1 VSRAGWER
9 HRGPATAGLVLLIV
23 GVAFAL
29 SINVPT
35 TGYGIKSDEATY
47 VAAALSVAYDH
58 DLNFD
63 RGDLQRF
70 ATFYHGGPE
79 GIFLKRGHGLRFRL
93 TRRPPFALLVRQYD
107 PSLYFAKALLYPVV
121 AAPFVRLFGLNGML
135 LLNVLLL
142 AMIVALGYLF
152 LAVQGSTV
160 SALIWTTAFAGASVV
175 PAYAVFLM
183 PEVLNAALVF
193 AAYFL
198 FLFKETAVARRLSHQ
213 WTDVAAAILLGLATY
228 SKPLPTAVFVA
239 PLVALQFWRNRVAWG
254 LTVGAA
260 AVAAAVVCFAA
271 NAVVTGELNYQ
282 GGDRKTFYN
291 HFPFESTDAT
301 FDRLGTVV
309 QTDGGEAQ
317 KVLSSSDTAT
327 WFSNNLV
334 YFAAGR
340 HFGLVP
346 YFFPA
351 VAAMVLWLLSPSRRD
366 AWRALLFCAF
376 LVSVVVLL
384 VVLPF
389 TWSGGGG
396 PPGNRYFFAVYP
408 ALLFLTPPLAGASTG
423 IMAWLGGSLFT
434 VQILATPFASA
445 KNTWLLTERGPSRW
459 LPVELPMANDLPVMR
474 TESRR
479 GRVHYGPNDEN
490 GFLLYFLDGSSW
502 PPEPEW
508 MWVSG
513 YGRTEIIVRT
523 VKPIR
528 HLAVEMQSPIPTTVT
543 VAIGAPSATVTLEPN
558 KVQRIEIP
566 ANGVR
571 GLNSYAYLLTAKS
584 TNGFVPHLIDSK
596 NGDYR
601 YLGAQL
607 HFSMRP

>member
-23 GVAFAL
+23 GVVFAL

-93 TRRPPFALLVRQYD
+93 TRRPPFALLVRQYE

-152 LAVQGSTV
+152 LAAQGSTV

-175 PAYAVFLM
+175 PVYAVFLM

-198 FLFKETAVARRLSHQ
+198 FLFKETAVARRLSHR

-260 AVAAAVVCFAA
+260 AVAAAIVCFAA

-396 PPGNRYFFAVYP
+396 PPGNR
-408 ALLFLTPPLAGASTG
+408 ST
-423 IMAWLGGSLFT
+423 
-434 VQILATPFASA
+434 
-445 KNTWLLTERGPSRW
+445 
-459 LPVELPMANDLPVMR
+459 
-474 TESRR
+474 
-479 GRVHYGPNDEN
+479 
-490 GFLLYFLDGSSW
+490 
-502 PPEPEW
+502 
-508 MWVSG
+508 
-513 YGRTEIIVRT
+513 
-523 VKPIR
+523 
-528 HLAVEMQSPIPTTVT
+528 
-543 VAIGAPSATVTLEPN
+543 
-558 KVQRIEIP
+558 
-566 ANGVR
+566 
-571 GLNSYAYLLTAKS
+571 
-584 TNGFVPHLIDSK
+584 
-596 NGDYR
+596 
-601 YLGAQL
+601 
-607 HFSMRP
+607 